1 MISKKQFGFTLIE
14 VMVAVAIFAL
24 AGGAVLKAVSEH
36 ARSVTTLERV
46 TFATFVANN
55 QLTRASL
62 ESKIKWPLDKT
73 KRGEEK
79 IAGKTFYWQRSIE
92 KTADESLYQ
101 VTLTVA
107 SDQEMENSITSVVT
121 FMTKVND

>member
-1 MISKKQFGFTLIE
+1 MIKKRQLGFTLIE

-46 TFATFVANN
+46 TFATFVADN

-62 ESKIKWPLDKT
+62 ESKIKWPLDKRI
-73 KRGEEK
+73 RGEAQ
-79 IAGKTFYWQRSIE
+79 IAGRTFYWQRDAE

-101 VTLTVA
+101 VTVTVA
-107 SDQEMENSITSVVT
+107 SDQAMENAITSVVT
-121 FMTKVND
+121 FMTKVNG